1 MERTMK
7 TTVTGRSVTIT
18 EDQKLLFA
26 KKMSRF
32 DRLFEEA
39 SATAVLRKA
48 GRDITVEVTIT
59 AGGMLFRSEVDD
71 ASWQTAL
78 DRAIDHIERQIRKNK
93 TRLAKRL
100 RTDTFPAPAPI
111 EAPAEPLPADEEEEE
126 GDFVIHTKVFPI
138 KPMSPEEAI
147 LQMNLLGHSFF
158 VYRDAETEEIN
169 VVYKR
174 KDGEYGRITDA
185 E

>member
-1 MERTMK
+1 MK

-18 EDQKLLFA
+18 EDQKLLFD

-32 DRLFEEA
+32 DRLFEQA

-48 GRDITVEVTIT
+48 GRNITVEVTI
-59 AGGMLFRSEVDD
+59 ASGGMLFRSEVED
-71 ASWQTAL
+71 AAWQTAL

-100 RTDTFPAPAPI
+100 RSDTFITPP
-111 EAPAEPLPADEEEEE
+111 PAEPEADPISLADAEEEE
-126 GDFVIHTKVFPI
+126 GDFVIHTKAFPI
-138 KPMSPEEAI
+138 KPMSAEEAI
-147 LQMNLLGHSFF
+147 LQMNLLGHNFF
-158 VYRDAETEEIN
+158 VYRDAETEEMN

-174 KDGEYGRITDA
+174 KDGEYGRIIDA
-185 E
+185 KA

>member
-1 MERTMK
+1 MK
-7 TTVTGRSVTIT
+7 TTVNGRSVTIT

-39 SATAVLRKA
+39 SAQAVLRKA
-48 GRDITVEVTIT
+48 GRNITVEVTISS
-59 AGGMLFRSEVDD
+59 GGMLFRSEVED
-71 ASWQTAL
+71 AQWQTAL

-93 TRLAKRL
+93 TLLAKRL
-100 RTDTFPAPAPI
+100 RPDTTLPPPEYTPPVPAT
-111 EAPAEPLPADEEEEE
+111 EDDDEEEGE
-126 GDFVIHTKVFPI
+126 FVIHTKSFAI
-138 KPMSPEEAI
+138 KPMSAEEAI
-147 LQMNLLGHSFF
+147 LQMNLLGHAFF
-158 VYRDAETEEIN
+158 VYRDAETETIN
-169 VVYKR
+169 VVDKR